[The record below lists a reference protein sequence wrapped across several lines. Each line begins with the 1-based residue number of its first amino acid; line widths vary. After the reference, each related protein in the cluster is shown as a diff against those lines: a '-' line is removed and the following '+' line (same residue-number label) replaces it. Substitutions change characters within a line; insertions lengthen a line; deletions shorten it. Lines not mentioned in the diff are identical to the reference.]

1 LLGKIL
7 KYDTYYSL
15 PRINCASSLY
25 SFIIVVDSTL
35 FSSISLSL
43 LLNPYT
49 IGMLRLLSLSK
60 MKNLSHQKISPL
72 IAITGK

>member
-1 LLGKIL
+1 MIHIILYHELTVLLLFIPLLLLLIL
-7 KYDTYYSL
+7 L
-15 PRINCASSLY
+15 
-25 SFIIVVDSTL
+25 F